1 MDGTGLA
8 ISLAKAGFVAF
19 LLLNAVPLLVWL
31 ERRGAAF
38 IQDRIGPNR
47 TSIAGFALAGL
58 VQPLADVVKFMFK
71 EDFVPPSA
79 NRTFYLL
86 APIITLIPA
95 LMTFAVVPFA
105 DVVRIGE
112 RLVQMQ
118 VADLNV
124 GILYVFAIAS
134 LGVYGVV
141 LAGWASNNKYSFLGS
156 VRASAQMISYELSM
170 GLSVLG
176 LVMVFGT
183 LQLDDM
189 VRAQGARLFGVL
201 PLWGIVLQPLGFLLF
216 VISVF
221 AETNRLPFDL
231 AESEAELV
239 VGYHTEYSSMKFA
252 TFFMAE
258 YIAMT
263 TGAALIVSLFLGGWQ
278 VPFVSSET
286 LNGWTADLLGP
297 GAGSWLA
304 ALIQFG
310 SFSAKLGFFLWLF
323 IWVRWTLPRFRYDQL
338 MRLGWKVMLPLALAN
353 LLVTAAVLLVID
365 GAAGR

>member
-1 MDGTGLA
+1 MDGTTLV

-19 LLLNAVPLLVWL
+19 LLVQTVPVMVWL

-38 IQDRIGPNR
+38 IQDRPGPNR
-47 TSIAGFALAGL
+47 VNIAGFALAGL

-71 EDFVPPSA
+71 EDFVPPAA
-79 NRTFYLL
+79 NRVFYVL
-86 APIITLIPA
+86 APVLTLVPA
-95 LMTFAVVPFA
+95 LMAFAVIPFG
-105 DVVRIGE
+105 DVLRVGE
-112 RLVQMQ
+112 RVIQLQ

-134 LGVYGVV
+134 LGVYGIV

-156 VRASAQMISYELSM
+156 VRSSAQMISYELTLA
-170 GLSVLG
+170 LSVLG

-183 LQLDDM
+183 LQLDEI
-189 VRAQGARLFGVL
+189 VRGQGARAFGVV
-201 PLWGIVLQPLGFLLF
+201 PLWGIVIQPLAFVLFL
-216 VISVF
+216 ISVF

-231 AESEAELV
+231 AEAEAELV
-239 VGYHTEYSSMKFA
+239 VGYHTEYGSMKFA

-263 TGAALIVSLFLGGWQ
+263 TGAALIVTLFFGGWQ
-278 VPFVSSET
+278 IPFVSSEA
-286 LNGWTADLLGP
+286 LNAFTAGLVGP
-297 GAGSWLA
+297 GFGSWLA

-310 SFSAKLGFFLWLF
+310 TFSAKLGFFLWLF

-353 LLVTAAVLLVID
+353 VLVTAVVLLVID
-365 GAAGR
+365 GFWS

>member
-1 MDGTGLA
+1 MDTTGIA
-8 ISLAKAGFVAF
+8 ISLAKASFVAF
-19 LLLNAVPLLVWL
+19 LLLNTVPIMVWL

-38 IQDRIGPNR
+38 MQDRIGPNR
-47 TSIAGFALAGL
+47 VNIAGFALFGL
-58 VQPLADVVKFMFK
+58 IQPLADVVKFMFK
-71 EDFVPPSA
+71 EDFIPPNA
-79 NRTFYLL
+79 NRAFYVM
-86 APIITLIPA
+86 APVLSLIPA
-95 LMTFAVVPFA
+95 IMTFAVIPFG

-112 RLVQMQ
+112 RVVQLQ

-141 LAGWASNNKYSFLGS
+141 LSGWASNNKYSFLGA
-156 VRASAQMISYELSM
+156 VRAGAQMISYELSM
-170 GLSVLG
+170 ALSVLG
-176 LVMVFGT
+176 IVMVFQS
-183 LQLDDM
+183 LQLDDI
-189 VRAQGARLFGVL
+189 VRGQGAHLFGVL
-201 PLWGIVLQPLGFLLF
+201 PFWGLVVQPLGFLLF

-231 AESEAELV
+231 AEAEAELV

-278 VPFVSSET
+278 IPFVSSET
-286 LNGWTADLLGP
+286 LNAWTAALAGP
-297 GAGSWLA
+297 TLGSWLA
-304 ALIQFG
+304 GLIQFG
-310 SFSAKLGFFLWLF
+310 SFSAKLAFFLWLF

-353 LLVTAAVLLVID
+353 VLITGIVLLVVD
-365 GAAGR
+365 RL

>member
-1 MDGTGLA
+1 MDTTALA

-19 LLLNAVPLLVWL
+19 LLLNTVPVMVWL

-47 TSIAGFALAGL
+47 VNIAGFSIFGL
-58 VQPLADVVKFMFK
+58 VQPLADVVKFLFK
-71 EDFVPPSA
+71 EDFIPPAA
-79 NRTFYLL
+79 NRIFYLL
-86 APIITLIPA
+86 APVLTLIPA
-95 LMTFAVVPFA
+95 MMTFAVVPFG
-105 DVVRIGE
+105 DVLRVGDRV
-112 RLVQMQ
+112 VQLQ

-134 LGVYGVV
+134 LGVYGIV
-141 LAGWASNNKYSFLGS
+141 LAGWSSNNKYSFLGS
-156 VRASAQMISYELSM
+156 VRSGAQMISYEISM
-170 GLSVLG
+170 ALSVLG
-176 LVMVFGT
+176 IVMCFGT
-183 LQLDDM
+183 LELDEI
-189 VRAQGARLFGVL
+189 VRAQGARLFGIL
-201 PLWGIVLQPLGFLLF
+201 PLWGVVLQPLGFILF
-216 VISVF
+216 TIAVF

-231 AESEAELV
+231 PEAEPELV

-263 TGAALIVSLFLGGWQ
+263 TGAAVIVTLFFGGWQ
-278 VPFVSSET
+278 IPFVSSET
-286 LNGWTADLLGP
+286 LNAWTAALVGP
-297 GAGSWLA
+297 GAGSWVA

-310 SFSAKLGFFLWLF
+310 TFSAKLGFFLWLF

-353 LLVTAAVLLVID
+353 VLVTGVGLLLVD
-365 GAAGR
+365 GLT